1 MRYSKLISTGLM
13 IESQSGGDPDN
24 PLHLSTMVANAVGGG
39 IAESDVEVGYC
50 TDAEHEVMVDAL
62 KTDAQKLKQTIKQLE
77 SSITSRRYREA
88 IAGTDDGWLANQEN
102 LIAVE
107 RGKL

>member
-1 MRYSKLISTGLM
+1 MARYHMVNGVNEPFTSDEETFKDTEEAAWLLKNPVRSEAYLEAEAQ
-13 IESQSGGDPDN
+13 IE
-24 PLHLSTMVANAVGGG
+24 
-39 IAESDVEVGYC
+39 
-50 TDAEHEVMVDAL
+50 
-62 KTDAQKLKQTIKQLE
+62 KLE